1 MAEGQADIAG
11 ACPGGGGGVDR
22 ISGLPDHLLHSILLL
37 IPGGTAADAARTSV
51 LSRRWRHVWAHLPE
65 LALRYRE
72 ASYARAH
79 RHVDAALA
87 AYAAPTVRRL
97 EITVP
102 YGSPH
107 LTAGRL
113 SSWLRFAALRLAGG
127 GALRLSAPHDVP
139 DGDTE
144 ELLLPVWETVT
155 SISLD
160 FLFSSRTLRFRLL
173 PGGAAAFTALAFLKI
188 RNARVGGRELEH
200 VLSSRCPGLTE
211 LVLERVSLREGDD
224 DVVLSIRSASLQR
237 LQMDSGDFAG
247 LLRVATPELQVLTLH
262 CIHGDAYIAA
272 PKLSELYWGE
282 PFYDPSRHRFA
293 ETTARHLRRM
303 MVATGSPTMALMERF
318 DIVGELDMTLYV

>member
-1 MAEGQADIAG
+1 MAEGQANIAG
-11 ACPGGGGGVDR
+11 ACPGGGGVDR
-22 ISGLPDHLLHSILLL
+22 ISGLPDHLLHNILLL
-37 IPGGTAADAARTSV
+37 IPGGTAADAARTS
-51 LSRRWRHVWAHLPE
+51 VWAHLPE

-79 RHVDAALA
+79 HHIDAALA

-113 SSWLRFAALRLAGG
+113 SSWLRFAWRAAASGSRRRTTLN
-127 GALRLSAPHDVP
+127 
-139 DGDTE
+139 
-144 ELLLPVWETVT
+144 
-155 SISLD
+155 
-160 FLFSSRTLRFRLL
+160 FLFSSRTLRFRPL
-173 PGGAAAFTALAFLKI
+173 PTGAAAFTSVASLKI
-188 RNARVGGRELEH
+188 RNARVDGRELEH
-200 VLSSRCPGLTE
+200 VLSSRCPGLKE

-224 DVVLSIRSASLQR
+224 DMVLSIRSASLQR

-282 PFYDPSRHRFA
+282 LCYDPSRHRFA

-303 MVATGSPTMALMERF
+303 MVATGSPTMALMDQF
-318 DIVGELDMTLYV
+318 DIVDELDMTLYVRQV